1 MQTSTVFLRLVEHYQ
16 GVLFLTTNRMEVI
29 DPAFQ
34 SRVDFIL
41 PYAGLTSEAREEVWR
56 NLVTRAGTE
65 RVDLTDEDIRN
76 LAKLNLNGRE
86 IKNLLKSAMLLD
98 DKVKAEELHGLAL
111 MRVEAQKL
119 LGIE

>member
-1 MQTSTVFLRLVEHYQ
+1 MRTLKVFLRLVEHYQ

-41 PYAGLTSEAREEVWR
+41 PYTGLTMEAREEVWR
-56 NLVTRAGTE
+56 NLITRAGAE
-65 RVDLTDEDIRN
+65 RMDVSDEDIWK
-76 LAKLNLNGRE
+76 LAQLNLNGRE

-98 DKVKAEELHGLAL
+98 AKVSYNELQSLAQ

-119 LGIE
+119 LGME

>member
-1 MQTSTVFLRLVEHYQ
+1 MKEAIVFLRLVEHYQ

-41 PYAGLTSEAREEVWR
+41 PYTGLTVEAREEVWR
-56 NLVTRAGTE
+56 NLITRAGAE
-65 RVDLTDEDIRN
+65 RMDVSDEDIRD

-98 DKVKAEELHGLAL
+98 DKVSTKELQSLAL
-111 MRVEAQKL
+111 MRVDAQKL

>member
-1 MQTSTVFLRLVEHYQ
+1 MRTAIVFLRLVEHYQ

-41 PYAGLTSEAREEVWR
+41 PYTDLTTEAREEVWR
-56 NLVTRAGTE
+56 NLIIRAGTE
-65 RVDLTDEDIRN
+65 RMDVSDEDIRK
-76 LAKLNLNGRE
+76 LAQLNLNGRE

-98 DKVKAEELHGLAL
+98 AKVSAKELQILAQ
-111 MRVEAQKL
+111 MRVDAQKL
-119 LGIE
+119 LEME

>member
-1 MQTSTVFLRLVEHYQ
+1 MRTTIVFLRLVEHYQ

-41 PYAGLTSEAREEVWR
+41 PYTGLTIEAREEVWR
-56 NLVTRAGTE
+56 NLIIRAGAE
-65 RVDLTDEDIRN
+65 RTDISDEDIRE
-76 LAKLNLNGRE
+76 LAQLNLNGRE

-98 DKVKAEELHGLAL
+98 DKVNAKELKILAQ
-111 MRVEAQKL
+111 MRVDAQKL
-119 LGIE
+119 LGME